1 MKERLLKRMRRW
13 NTEQQ
18 GGISDIDG
26 SELME
31 SVKNDLEQLFNTRR
45 GTVLIDSE
53 MGLGDLTHLI
63 NGYSQPDVVNLQS
76 DLLQQIKRYEPRLS
90 SVDVRFVGDQ
100 GKHLQ
105 LAFSV
110 TASLKQEKQ
119 SLPFSVRLIMNENGS
134 TSVSQSA

>member
-18 GGISDIDG
+18 AGISDIDG
-26 SELME
+26 SELVE
-31 SVKNDLEQLFNTRR
+31 SVKNDLELLFNTRR
-45 GTVLIDSE
+45 GTVLIDPE
-53 MGLGDLTHLI
+53 MGLADLTHLT
-63 NGYSQPDVVNLQS
+63 NGYSQPDVAELQS

-90 SVDVRFVGDQ
+90 SVDIRFVGDEGRQ
-100 GKHLQ
+100 IQ

-110 TASLKQEKQ
+110 TASLRQEKQ
-119 SLPFSVRLIMNENGS
+119 ALPFSVRLTMNENGS